1 MTEPHSILS
10 FPDQKFHFSVSELV
24 FGDNGPYSLSCSGP
38 EIVGIS
44 GSSGIGKTLF
54 LRALADLDSHRG
66 QLTLNGQNSSDVS
79 APVWRSRVA
88 LIPAESRW
96 WYHDVKSHMTSA
108 CNSDELVMLLES
120 LGFEGDVLN
129 WQVSRLSTGEKQRL
143 SVARV
148 LIRKPSVLLLDELG
162 SSLDKENCDLLETA
176 VKKFQ
181 RRYGSPV
188 LWVSHDQEQI
198 DRVCDRLVVMH
209 QDRLEEQ
216 QLFEG
221 DKA

>member
-1 MTEPHSILS
+1 MTEALSISS
-10 FPDQKFHFSVSELV
+10 FPDQESSFSVTALR
-24 FGDNGPYSLSCSGP
+24 FGDHGPYSLNCSGT
-38 EIVGIS
+38 ETIGIS
-44 GSSGIGKTLF
+44 GISGIGKTLF
-54 LRALADLDSHRG
+54 LRALADLDSHSG
-66 QLTLNGQNSSDVS
+66 QISLDGQNCSDFS

-108 CNSDELVMLLES
+108 CSSDELVVLLES
-120 LGFEGDVLN
+120 LGFDGDVLN

-143 SVARV
+143 SVARA
-148 LIRKPSVLLLDELG
+148 LIRWPSVLLLDELG

-198 DRVCDRLVVMH
+198 DRICDRLVVIYR
-209 QDRLEEQ
+209 DRLEEQ